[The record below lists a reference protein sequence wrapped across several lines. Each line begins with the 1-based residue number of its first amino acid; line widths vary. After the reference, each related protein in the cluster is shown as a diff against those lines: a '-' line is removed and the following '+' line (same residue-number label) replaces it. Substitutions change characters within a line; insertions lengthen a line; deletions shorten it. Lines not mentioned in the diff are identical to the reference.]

1 MRPTRRSCHSTY
13 MRSRD
18 TPQAEEMEAEASE
31 RPRRPRGRPRRE
43 PLTDHGCSSSRDS
56 VHDDDLQHMVD
67 WNGGPRTEDE
77 EAVPATVD
85 EEAAMVGGSTSSGTS
100 KPYQRGP
107 AKLPKRPI
115 LVERLPLIAPEG
127 DR

>member
-1 MRPTRRSCHSTY
+1 MGPTRRSCPSVY
-13 MRSRD
+13 ANRRD
-18 TPQAEEMEAEASE
+18 MAAAKEAEASK

-43 PLTDHGCSSSRDS
+43 PLTGHGRNSSCDP
-56 VHDDDLQHMVD
+56 VHDDDLQNMVD
-67 WNGGPRTEDE
+67 GDGGPRTENE
-77 EAVPATVD
+77 EAVLAMED
-85 EEAAMVGGSTSSGTS
+85 EEAATVGGSTSSGTS

-115 LVERLPLIAPEG
+115 PVERRPLIAPEG